1 MASARV
7 VLGSAGAGAAAAT
20 LGVRVARALHSRWR
34 LLPKPDRER
43 LAPLADSTRERA
55 LDLRGAEDREA
66 AAEEL
71 RAANETLAAALVESA
86 ESDPELDAEE
96 LSRLREEL
104 RRELARLAGGKP
116 EGPAG

>member
-1 MASARV
+1 MPSAKL

-20 LGVRVARALHSRWR
+20 LGVRVARSLHSRWR
-34 LLPKPDRER
+34 LLPRADRER
-43 LAPLADSTRERA
+43 LAPLADHARERA

-86 ESDPELDAEE
+86 ESDPELDAME
-96 LSRLREEL
+96 LRRLREDL
-104 RRELARLAGGKP
+104 RRELARLATGKS
-116 EGPAG
+116 ERPAG